1 MALPRSVVALGATAA
16 LILATGCDTLA
27 FRRLDFDTT
36 ETATIARITV
46 RPGSGDVVVRATG
59 PATGVRVK
67 RVLRYQGDQPDTTYQ
82 ITGDELVL
90 DTGCGPR
97 CSVSYEVTAPP
108 GVRVQGETGSGDV
121 ELAKIGSVDFSL
133 GSGNLRI
140 ADASGPVRAETGSGN
155 IEVLNV
161 TGPVDLR
168 ASSGDVT
175 GTRLGGDV
183 FAETDSGNITL
194 LLSTAASARAHAG
207 SGDVELTVPAGR
219 YRVKS
224 NVDSGEAEIGVTN
237 DPTASLV
244 LDLETGSGNVTVV
257 QR

>member
-1 MALPRSVVALGATAA
+1 MALPRSTVALGATAA

-36 ETATIARITV
+36 EAAKIARITV

-67 RVLRYQGDQPDTTYQ
+67 RVVRYQGDQPDTTYE

-90 DTGCGPR
+90 DTDCGSR
-97 CSVSYEVTAPP
+97 CSVSYDVTAPP
-108 GVRVQGETGSGDV
+108 GVRVQGEAGSGDV
-121 ELAKIGSVDFSL
+121 ELARIGSVDFTL
-133 GSGNLRI
+133 GSGNIRI
-140 ADASGPVRAETGSGN
+140 ADASGTVRAETGSGN
-155 IEVLNV
+155 IEVVNV
-161 TGPVDLR
+161 AGPVDLR
-168 ASSGDVT
+168 AASGDVT

-183 FAETDSGNITL
+183 SAETGSGNITL
-194 LLSTAASARAHAG
+194 ILDKPASTRAHAG

-224 NVDSGEAEIGVTN
+224 NVDSGDAEIGVTN
-237 DPTASLV
+237 DPAAPLL
-244 LDLETGSGNVTVV
+244 LDLDAGSGNVTVA

>member
-1 MALPRSVVALGATAA
+1 MALPRSMVALGATAA

-36 ETATIARITV
+36 EAAKIARITV

-67 RVLRYQGDQPDTTYQ
+67 RVLRYQGEQPDARYE

-90 DTGCGPR
+90 DTECGPR
-97 CSVSYEVTAPP
+97 CSVSYDVTAPP
-108 GVRVQGETGSGDV
+108 GVRVQGEAGSGEV
-121 ELAKIGSVDFSL
+121 ELSRTGSVDFTL
-133 GSGNLRI
+133 GSGDIRI
-140 ADASGPVRAETGSGN
+140 VDAAGPVRVETGSGN
-155 IEVLNV
+155 IEVVNV

-168 ASSGDVT
+168 AASGDVT
-175 GTRLGGDV
+175 GTRLGGEV
-183 FAETDSGNITL
+183 SAETSSGNITL
-194 LLSTAASARAHAG
+194 TLDQPASTRAHAG
-207 SGDVELTVPAGR
+207 SGDIELTVPAGR

-224 NVDSGEAEIGVTN
+224 NAGSGDTEIGVTN
-237 DPTASLV
+237 DPGAALL
-244 LDLETGSGNVTVV
+244 LDLATGSGNVTVV

>member
-1 MALPRSVVALGATAA
+1 MALPRTAVVLAATTA
-16 LILATGCDTLA
+16 LILTAGCDTLS

-36 ETATIARITV
+36 EAARIARITV
-46 RPGSGDVVVRATG
+46 RPGAGDIVIRATG
-59 PATGVRVK
+59 PATGVQIRRV
-67 RVLRYQGDQPDTTYQ
+67 VRYQGGQPDITYR

-90 DTGCGPR
+90 DADCGPR
-97 CSVSYEVTAPP
+97 CSVSYDVTAPA

-121 ELAKIGSVDFSL
+121 ELTKVGPVDFTL
-133 GSGNLRI
+133 GSGNIRV

-155 IEVLNV
+155 IEVLGV

-175 GTRLGGDV
+175 GTRLGDQV
-183 FAETDSGNITL
+183 SAETSSGNVTL
-194 LLSTAASARAHAG
+194 ALDTAVSVRAHAA
-207 SGDVELTVPAGR
+207 SGDVELVVPAGR

-224 NVDSGEAEIGVTN
+224 NTGSGDARIGVTD
-237 DPTASLV
+237 DPAAPLL
-244 LDLETGSGNVTVV
+244 LDLSTGSGNVTVA

>member
-1 MALPRSVVALGATAA
+1 MALPRSAVALGATAA
-16 LILATGCDTLA
+16 LILATGCDTLSY
-27 FRRLDFDTT
+27 RRLDFDTT
-36 ETATIARITV
+36 EAAKITRITV
-46 RPGSGDVVVRATG
+46 RPGSGGVVVRATG

-67 RVLRYQGDQPDTTYQ
+67 RVLRYQGDQPDTTYE

-90 DTGCGPR
+90 DTDCGPR

-108 GVRVQGETGSGDV
+108 GVRVQGEAGSGDV
-121 ELAKIGSVDFSL
+121 EFAKIGSVDFTL
-133 GSGNLRI
+133 GSGNI
-140 ADASGPVRAETGSGN
+140 QVADVLGTVRAETGSGN

-168 ASSGDVT
+168 TSSGDVT
-175 GTRLGGDV
+175 GARLGGDV
-183 FAETDSGNITL
+183 SAETGSGDITL
-194 LLSTAASARAHAG
+194 ALDKPASARARAG

-224 NVDSGEAEIGVTN
+224 DVGSGDTRIGVTD
-237 DPTASLV
+237 DPAAPLL
-244 LDLETGSGNVTVV
+244 LDLSTGSGNVTVT

>member
-1 MALPRSVVALGATAA
+1 MALPRSMVALGATAV
-16 LILATGCDTLA
+16 LILVTGCDTLA

-36 ETATIARITV
+36 EAAKIARITV

-90 DTGCGPR
+90 DTACGPR

-121 ELAKIGSVDFSL
+121 ELARIGSVDLSL

-140 ADASGPVRAETGSGN
+140 ADASGPVRAESGSGN

-183 FAETDSGNITL
+183 SAETSSGNITL
-194 LLSTAASARAHAG
+194 VLTTAASARAHAG

-224 NVDSGEAEIGVTN
+224 DVGSGDADLGVAD
-237 DPTASLV
+237 DPAASLV
-244 LDLETGSGNVTVV
+244 LDLKTGSGNVTVV